1 MYVRLF
7 ESLMCVIFRNTNIY
21 LALSSFFLLLFV
33 LYRQEN
39 WYVNTLGNFPIL
51 DRKHV

>member
-1 MYVRLF
+1 MCVRLF

-39 WYVNTLGNFPIL
+39 WYMKTLDNFHRL
-51 DRKHV
+51 DRKHI